1 MTMRTP
7 LRAAFLL
14 PAFALMAVLLVA
26 SCGSGG
32 SSSGANEPAPTAPA
46 DIALL
51 FMGNSHTSSNG
62 LPQMVAA
69 MVRAARPGKS
79 VVAVEAPG
87 SMFLDERATDPGTLQ
102 LLRSRNW
109 SFVVLQAQ
117 KYSTSGLFEYSTL
130 EAELLIRIVREIL
143 AVPIL
148 FPEWPRRGIAETH
161 RIFDLLA
168 SIARRQPACVAPIGQ
183 AWDLAIARHPGLP
196 LHAADG
202 NHSTPAGA
210 FLAALI
216 IATTM
221 TGFSPDGLPTFED
234 IGVDAAVQ
242 AQLRAIAAETVL
254 VYLPRQWCPADT

>member
-1 MTMRTP
+1 MRTL
-7 LRAAFLL
+7 LRAVRLL
-14 PAFALMAVLLVA
+14 AAFALVAALAA
-26 SCGSGG
+26 SCGGEG
-32 SSSGANEPAPTAPA
+32 SSGAREATPAARA

-62 LPQMVAA
+62 LTEMVAA
-69 MVRAARPGKS
+69 MVRAALPGKS
-79 VVAVEAPG
+79 VEAVVAPG
-87 SMFLDERATDPGTLQ
+87 SMFLDERATDVGTLQ

-117 KYSTSGLFEYSTL
+117 KYSTSGLVEYSTL
-130 EAELLIRIVREIL
+130 EAELLIRIAREIL

-183 AWDLAIARHPGLP
+183 AWDLAIARHPELA
-196 LHAADG
+196 LHAPDG

-216 IATTM
+216 IAATI
-221 TGFSPDGLPTFED
+221 TGFSPGGLPAFED
-234 IGVDAAVQ
+234 IGVSAAVQ

-254 VYLPRQWCPADT
+254 VYRPRQWCPADP

>member
-1 MTMRTP
+1 MTR
-7 LRAAFLL
+7 LRVVRLL
-14 PAFALMAVLLVA
+14 AGFALVA
-26 SCGSGG
+26 ALAAGCGGEGPS
-32 SSSGANEPAPTAPA
+32 AAREAAPAARA

-62 LPQMVAA
+62 LPDMVAA

-79 VVAVEAPG
+79 VEAVVAPG
-87 SMFLDERATDPGTLQ
+87 SMFLDERATDAGTLQ

-117 KYSTSGLFEYSTL
+117 KYSTSGLFEYSTW
-130 EAELLIRIVREIL
+130 EAELLIRIARELL

-148 FPEWPRRGIAETH
+148 FPEWPRRGIAETQ
-161 RIFDLLA
+161 RIFDLLV

-183 AWDLAIARHPGLP
+183 AWDLAIARHPDLA
-196 LHAADG
+196 LHGADG

-210 FLAALI
+210 FLAALV
-216 IATTM
+216 IATTI
-221 TGFSPDGLPTFED
+221 TGFSPDGLPTFEE

-254 VYLPRQWCPADT
+254 VYRPRHWCPADP

>member
-1 MTMRTP
+1 MTH
-7 LRAAFLL
+7 LRIVRLL
-14 PAFALMAVLLVA
+14 AAFALVAALAA
-26 SCGSGG
+26 SCGGEG
-32 SSSGANEPAPTAPA
+32 SSGASEATPAARA

-62 LPQMVAA
+62 LPEMVAA
-69 MVRAARPGKS
+69 MVRAALPGKS
-79 VVAVEAPG
+79 VEAVVAPG
-87 SMFLDERATDPGTLQ
+87 SMFLDERATDAGTLQ

-117 KYSTSGLFEYSTL
+117 KYSTSGLFAYSTL
-130 EAELLIRIVREIL
+130 EAELLIRIAREIL

-148 FPEWPRRGIAETH
+148 FPEWPRRGIAETL

-183 AWDLAIARHPGLP
+183 AWDLAIARHPELA

-216 IATTM
+216 IATTI
-221 TGFSPDGLPTFED
+221 TGFSPGGLPTFED

-254 VYLPRQWCPADT
+254 VYRPRQWCPADP